1 MPAFFSLR
9 YHPNNLKH
17 VEDLAKASVS
27 NFTGP
32 HAEAWDNF
40 IE

>member
-32 HAEAWDNF
+32 HASAWGN
-40 IE
+40 